1 MNVQL
6 LTPAQWSCHRDRLIR
21 LIKSWGSGR
30 LTGAGLAALEALQ
43 PADLEPR
50 QLGGSRSAP
59 AAAIAVVTT
68 EDGKTAGAA
77 FAREAGLE
85 ACLVAVAPPL
95 RGRGAGSLLLKALQ
109 ERWGHLSCRVAADNT
124 ASMKMCFRAGLAA
137 TSLQDGPTGK
147 ATLLFQSAA
156 WPVAAAEAAAAH
168 AADPPSAARPG
179 SPASPRLRSGTAGS
193 RPASPLIQHPG
204 GTSRPPDASRRDD
217 SGPTR
222 TRHFNV
228 IPQ

>member
-6 LTPAQWSCHRDRLIR
+6 LTPAQWSRHRDRLIR

-50 QLGGSRSAP
+50 QLAGSRSAP

-124 ASMKMCFRAGLAA
+124 ASMKMCFRAGSCGDIPAGRPHRQVDA
-137 TSLQDGPTGK
+137 RVPKRCFAGCRSGSCRRSCSRSSVRGK
-147 ATLLFQSAA
+147 ARKPGFPAA
-156 WPVAAAEAAAAH
+156 SKRNGRFAAGIAAY
-168 AADPPSAARPG
+168 PT
-179 SPASPRLRSGTAGS
+179 SGGNKPTAG
-193 RPASPLIQHPG
+193 RIKE
-204 GTSRPPDASRRDD
+204 R
-217 SGPTR
+217 
-222 TRHFNV
+222 
-228 IPQ
+228 

>member
-1 MNVQL
+1 M
-6 LTPAQWSCHRDRLIR
+6 
-21 LIKSWGSGR
+21 
-30 LTGAGLAALEALQ
+30 
-43 PADLEPR
+43 
-50 QLGGSRSAP
+50 
-59 AAAIAVVTT
+59 
-68 EDGKTAGAA
+68 
-77 FAREAGLE
+77 E

-95 RGRGAGSLLLKALQ
+95 RGRGAGSLLLKRLQ

-124 ASMKMCFRAGLAA
+124 ASMKMCFRAGFAA

-147 ATLLFQSAA
+147 ATLIFQSGASPA
-156 WPVAAAEAAAAH
+156 AAAEAAAAL
-168 AADPPSAARPG
+168 AADPPSAARRG
-179 SPASPRLRSGTAGS
+179 SSASPRLRSGTAGS

-204 GTSRPPDASRRDD
+204 GTSRPPDAPRRDD